1 MALAQK
7 QCMFDPMSIK
17 PKPVL
22 WVVGF
27 LKNYKQI
34 AKNVNKFFKTL
45 LLLKHILALPTLGQI
60 CTVSGIQSF
69 TFDNFQSEHPVVLF
83 CDTFMINKFFFNS
96 YFRLPFVSQFSCLL
110 LCSFCFWLKSF
121 LQRP

>member
-60 CTVSGIQSF
+60 CTITGLQPFEISTFQMKHPALRFSGVCMFIDVGMMAF
-69 TFDNFQSEHPVVLF
+69 Y
-83 CDTFMINKFFFNS
+83 KFKES
-96 YFRLPFVSQFSCLL
+96 R
-110 LCSFCFWLKSF
+110 KK
-121 LQRP
+121 

>member
-17 PKPVL
+17 PKPVF

-45 LLLKHILALPTLGQI
+45 LLLKHIVALPTLGQI
-60 CTVSGIQSF
+60 CTVLVLQPFEIP
-69 TFDNFQSEHPVVLF
+69 TPKHPVHLR
-83 CDTFMINKFFFNS
+83 IIKI
-96 YFRLPFVSQFSCLL
+96 
-110 LCSFCFWLKSF
+110 
-121 LQRP
+121 